1 MLFLSL
7 NKLYVSSVSFELNR
21 PVGKHEVPNLV
32 ESEILKTPSFFLM
45 RHRILELKRAE
56 ILFVSR

>member
-7 NKLYVSSVSFELNR
+7 TKLYVSSVSFELNC

-32 ESEILKTPSFFLM
+32 ESEILKTSSF
-45 RHRILELKRAE
+45 LKNEAQNFRAQK
-56 ILFVSR
+56 S